1 MAIRL
6 IAATMTD
13 GNGIVADKQGEVYLV
28 KPPFDF
34 YGKEHLPYDLI
45 ESTVQQFGFTELNE
59 DYTTWAEVFDRLRA
73 IAWEARKSAG
83 DTSKTVTDEDRKAF
97 FRSIPEGFLVG
108 AVERLESYFQNKE
121 FSRVIFTG
129 EALLENPNLLKVPA
143 LYKRVELTT
152 LSAKEAIRDK
162 VILIFPHIN
171 FNTLR
176 KSRFAPSF
184 A

>member
-1 MAIRL
+1 MLLRL

-13 GNGIVADKQGEVYLV
+13 GYGIVDNTHGNVYLI

-34 YGKEHLPYDLI
+34 HGKESLSREQI
-45 ESTVQQFGFTELNE
+45 ESTIQQFGFTELNE
-59 DYTTWAEVFDRLRA
+59 DYTTWAEVFERLRA
-73 IAWEARKSAG
+73 IAWEARKSVG
-83 DTSKTVTDEDRKAF
+83 DTSKTVTEEDRKAF

-152 LSAKEAIRDK
+152 ISAKEAIRDK

>member
-13 GNGIVADKQGEVYLV
+13 GNGIVADKHGEVYLV

-45 ESTVQQFGFTELNE
+45 EPTIAQFGFTELNE
-59 DYTTWAEVFDRLRA
+59 DYTTWAEVFERLRA
-73 IAWEARKSAG
+73 IAWDARKSAG
-83 DTSKTVTDEDRKAF
+83 DTSKTVTEEDRKAF

-108 AVERLESYFQNKE
+108 GVERLESYFQNKD

-143 LYKRVELTT
+143 LHKRVELTT